1 MSLVLI
7 FIFSIILSY
16 FFLKISLPILRRKII
31 DKPNKRSSHSLP
43 TPSGGGLSFVLV
55 GTTFSIIMGNYI
67 PLISLPLAIVGLIDD
82 SSKIK
87 RSFRY
92 IAQLL
97 TIIFML
103 IIFPEIFILFSLSSK
118 ILLIPSLLFV
128 ILFGTAVIN
137 FFNFMDGM
145 DGLLAGNMIVIFTMG
160 AFLVSRTY
168 FPIVGALI
176 GFIILNWHPA
186 KVFMGDTGSTF
197 LGAIFFGLILSTGD
211 IEFFIKFILI
221 SSPILLDA
229 FVCVI
234 RRFLK
239 KQNIFEPHKLHLYQ
253 RLNQN
258 GWSHSSV
265 SLLYISGT
273 LLIASTILLGNIQIT
288 FFSLLFVFGLG
299 FWLDKKKAIPFF

>member
-31 DKPNKRSSHSLP
+31 DKPNKRSSHLLP

-82 SSKIK
+82 SLKIK

-103 IIFPEIFILFSLSSK
+103 IIFPKIFILFSFSSK
-118 ILLIPSLLFV
+118 ILLIPSLLFL

-176 GFIILNWHPA
+176 GFIIFNWHPA

-265 SLLYISGT
+265 SLLYISCT
-273 LLIASTILLGNIQIT
+273 LLIASTYSFREYSRQ
-288 FFSLLFVFGLG
+288 LFLVYFLFLDLVFG
-299 FWLDKKKAIPFF
+299 